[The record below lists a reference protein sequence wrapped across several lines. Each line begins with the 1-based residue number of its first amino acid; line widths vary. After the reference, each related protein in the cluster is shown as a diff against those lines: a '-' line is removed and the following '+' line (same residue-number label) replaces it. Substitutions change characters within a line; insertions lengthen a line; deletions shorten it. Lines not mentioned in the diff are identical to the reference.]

1 MYLETLEDGN
11 WKVNKSCIYTYRI
24 LTFKKKYEGL
34 AKLFQ

>member
-11 WKVNKSCIYTYRI
+11 WKGNKSCTYRI

-34 AKLFQ
+34 AKLLQ